1 MKGRWRVPRTIPSP
15 DRHHG
20 GVHPAP
26 FESATAPT
34 VPRPTRWWLWLL
46 GALLCALT
54 VVAVFQGF
62 VGSSTGQVLEYRAF
76 QAVEPVPGDA
86 FGPSP
91 ATTALKYAPL
101 VALACAALGV
111 VVQLARRH
119 WQSAAAVVVAAVGA
133 NVTTQLL
140 KRTLDRP
147 FFDNGVPYVVGNSLP
162 SGHATLAATAAV
174 VLLLTAPVRWR
185 PTAALAGAVLT
196 AVISSAAFL
205 EAWHR
210 PSDMVAAVAV
220 AAGWGFLAAPFVQR
234 QDEVD
239 RRSSLAPSAPE
250 ILLWAAG
257 ILGVAASAALLGM
270 AVSAADAGL
279 TPGAIALTAGV
290 VISVTPAP
298 LAWAVLVTLLRL
310 ERRWQRRRARRDPRP
325 QRRAI

>member
-1 MKGRWRVPRTIPSP
+1 MAPS
-15 DRHHG
+15 G
-20 GVHPAP
+20 
-26 FESATAPT
+26 
-34 VPRPTRWWLWLL
+34 PRPTRWWLWLL

-54 VVAVFQGF
+54 VVAAFQGF
-62 VGSSTGQVLEYRAF
+62 VSSSTGQVLEYRAF
-76 QAVEPVPGDA
+76 QAVEPAPGEA
-86 FGPSP
+86 FGPSL
-91 ATTALKYAPL
+91 ATSALRYAPL
-101 VALACAALGV
+101 VALGCAGLGV
-111 VVQLARRH
+111 IVQLARRH
-119 WQSAAAVVVAAVGA
+119 WQSAVAVVVAAVGA
-133 NVTTQLL
+133 NVTTQVL
-140 KRTLDRP
+140 KRVLDRP

-185 PTAALAGAVLT
+185 PLAALAGAVLT

-220 AAGWGFLAAPFVQR
+220 TAGWGFLAAPFVQR
-234 QDEVD
+234 QDEEGP
-239 RRSSLAPSAPE
+239 RHPLTPTAPE
-250 ILLWAAG
+250 LVLWAAG

-279 TPGAIALTAGV
+279 VPGSIALAAGV

-310 ERRWQRRRARRDPRP
+310 ERRWQRRRARGARLSDS
-325 QRRAI
+325 